1 MGFIQTCAQADYQ
14 PLRELLNVPAK
25 QVVVGTLLVGYP
37 KYKYNRLPNRQH
49 LKVEFRYDWPM

>member
-1 MGFIQTCAQADYQ
+1 
-14 PLRELLNVPAK
+14 LNVPAK

-49 LKVEFRYDWPM
+49 LKVEFR